1 MTAKILIGDD
11 QVGSE
16 AGAALRILFELQ
28 YHRAFSGFSLDYT
41 ADPERFIE
49 LAKTREYAVLFIDLK
64 WGPYLPTEGYR
75 LLQECR
81 DYAPIRILW
90 TSESPEAREQGYQ
103 HGATHCIGK
112 NPLPEELE
120 GILSRAK

>member
-16 AGAALRILFELQ
+16 RGEALRLLFEMTYRQ
-28 YHRAFSGFSLDYT
+28 AFSGFSLDYT
-41 ADPERFIE
+41 ADPKRFIE

-64 WGPYLPTEGYR
+64 WGPYLPAEGYR

-81 DYAPIRILW
+81 EYAPIMILW
-90 TSESPEAREQGYQ
+90 TSESAEARERGYQ

-120 GILSRAK
+120 EILAEVK

>member
-1 MTAKILIGDD
+1 MVLESLFSPFTVKKKPWEMFLAGFVYSIIG
-11 QVGSE
+11 
-16 AGAALRILFELQ
+16 
-28 YHRAFSGFSLDYT
+28 
-41 ADPERFIE
+41 

-64 WGPYLPTEGYR
+64 WGPYLPAEGYR

-81 DYAPIRILW
+81 EYAPIMILW
-90 TSESPEAREQGYQ
+90 TSESAEARERGYQ

-120 GILSRAK
+120 EILAEVK